1 MASIAQHLHAQARRR
16 LDGLQLRDDQHVRDA
31 LVEVEAEDLRALVVA
46 TPGDLPAGPAKVA
59 RDSWAVGSLASAGR
73 IVSVRADHLAALAD
87 VAMRAEA
94 AADSLATDERTT
106 DATLDQLR

>member
-73 IVSVRADHLAALAD
+73 IVSVRADHLAALANIA
-87 VAMRAEA
+87 VQAEPA
-94 AADSLATDERTT
+94 AEPIASDERAT